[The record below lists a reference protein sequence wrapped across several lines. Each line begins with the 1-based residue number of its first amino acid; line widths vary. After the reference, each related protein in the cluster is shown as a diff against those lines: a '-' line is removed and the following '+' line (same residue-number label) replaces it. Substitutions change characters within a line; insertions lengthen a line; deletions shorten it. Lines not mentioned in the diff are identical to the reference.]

1 MEKIAVIPNSTKDI
15 GLSVTRRLVEYLSP
29 RAQVHMEKQYEGTGF
44 PARFCG
50 PELFDLVD
58 CVIVLGGDG
67 TILKVAEPCGRRA
80 IPVMGV
86 NLGKV
91 GFMAEIEMAD
101 MEAAC
106 DRLLA
111 GDYAVEKRMM
121 MRVVIRKD
129 GRDAVVCHAL
139 NDVVVAKMEA
149 QLIALSIFS
158 DGVRI
163 NAYTADGV
171 IIATPTG
178 STGYSLS
185 AGGPVADPTME
196 LFIASPICAHMLNAR
211 PALMHAEHPVTL
223 RLSETGAE
231 SASVTV
237 DGEIQARI
245 GLEDEV
251 LISKSGYTVPLVK
264 LGTQSFYDTL
274 IQKLT

>member
-1 MEKIAVIPNSTKDI
+1 MKRIAVIPNSTKDI
-15 GLSVTRRLVEYLSP
+15 GLVVTRRLVEYLNP
-29 RAQVHMEKQYEGTGF
+29 RAQVYMEKQYEGTGL
-44 PARFCG
+44 AAQFCG
-50 PELFDLVD
+50 QELYDLVD

-67 TILKVAEPCGRRA
+67 TMLKAAEPCGRRA

-91 GFMAEIEMAD
+91 GFMAEIETAD

-111 GDYAVEKRMM
+111 GDYALEQRMM
-121 MRVVIRKD
+121 LRVVIRKE
-129 GRDAVVCHAL
+129 GRDAIVCHAL
-139 NDVVVAKMEA
+139 NDVVVAKTDA
-149 QLIALSIFS
+149 QLVALSIFS
-158 DGVRI
+158 EDVRI

-211 PALMHAEHPVTL
+211 PALMHAERPIL
-223 RLSETGAE
+223 LKLSEDGADT
-231 SASVTV
+231 ASVTV
-237 DGEIQARI
+237 DGEMQAYI
-245 GLEDEV
+245 GQEDDV
-251 LISKSGYTVPLVK
+251 LIFKSNYTVPLVK

-274 IQKLT
+274 IMKLS